1 MKNILTTSVNLH
13 DLSIMELVVLL
24 TEKRIVNSQTKT
36 WDDIDTNISNDLILQ
51 EISQRIR

>member
-1 MKNILTTSVNLH
+1 MKNILTTSVNLQ

-24 TEKRIVNSQTKT
+24 TDKRNVNSQTKT

>member
-24 TEKRIVNSQTKT
+24 TDKRIVNSQTKT
-36 WDDIDTNISNDLILQ
+36 WDDIDTNISNELILQ